1 MRALVL
7 ENLPKGYV
15 EGMDYGMSSR
25 NESHSEK
32 GLIEMT
38 RATLVIGMLAGA
50 ALIGCTRDDA
60 ASTRGDSTTTANIT
74 VAGTRI
80 AAPHG
85 GQPGEWTHQAADY
98 ASSRFSA
105 LDQIT
110 PANAKNLR
118 AAWTFSTG
126 VLRGHEGSPLVVGT
140 TMYLVTP
147 FPNVSYALDLA
158 TEGQPLKWKVR
169 PENSQTAVGLAC
181 CDVVNRGA
189 AFADGRIFYNLLD
202 GHTVAVDVATGTL
215 LWRTQMGNLARGET
229 MTMAPIVVK
238 GKVIVGS
245 SGGEMGVRGWIAA
258 IDAVSGKEVW
268 RAYNIGPDADI
279 KVGPRFK
286 PFYNADKSANQGATS
301 WPGNTWQQGG
311 ATVWGWLSYDPE
323 LNLVYHGTSNPGPWN
338 GKQRPGDNKWSAA
351 IIARDADTGEM
362 IWAFQ
367 PTPHDVWDY
376 DAVNENILVDLP
388 IGGKTRKALVHF
400 DRNGFAYT
408 MDRATGE
415 VILAKPFVPMNWST
429 GVDLKTG
436 RPQINPEKEPYQG
449 KKVLDICPSLE
460 GGKNQ
465 QPAAFS
471 PVTGLFYVPTN
482 NLCMDFEARE
492 VSYIPGTP
500 YIGGIAPEKA
510 GPGGYRGEFIAW
522 DATTGRKVWGIK
534 EPYPVWGGALATK
547 GDVVF
552 YGTLDGWFK
561 AVNGR
566 TGALLWK
573 FKVGSGIVG
582 NPITYLGPDGKQYVA
597 IYSGIGGDMGLLIA
611 GDVASNLPYDVRDR
625 GSTLPDLARWTS
637 WGGMLFVFSL

>member
-1 MRALVL
+1 MRCTCLTIIAL
-7 ENLPKGYV
+7 
-15 EGMDYGMSSR
+15 
-25 NESHSEK
+25 
-32 GLIEMT
+32 I
-38 RATLVIGMLAGA
+38 AIGCGRDFAPAADSAGA
-50 ALIGCTRDDA
+50 ML
-60 ASTRGDSTTTANIT
+60 TT
-74 VAGTRI
+74 VSGTRI
-80 AAPHG
+80 AAPHTG
-85 GQPGEWTHQAADY
+85 PAGEWNVPAGDY
-98 ASSRFSA
+98 SSSRFSD

-110 PANAKNLR
+110 PANAKNLH
-118 AAWTFSTG
+118 ASWTFSTG
-126 VLRGHEGSPLVVGT
+126 VLRGHEGQPLVVGN
-140 TMYLVTP
+140 TMYVVTP
-147 FPNVSYALDLA
+147 YPNVSYALDLA
-158 TEGQPLKWKVR
+158 AEGQPLKWKVR
-169 PENSQTAVGLAC
+169 PENAQTAVGLAC

-189 AFADGRIFYNLLD
+189 AYADGKIFYNLLD
-202 GHTVAVDVATGTL
+202 GHTVAVDVATGAL
-215 LWRTQMGNLARGET
+215 LWRTQMGNLAKGET
-229 MTMAPIVVK
+229 MTMAPLVVK

-258 IDAVSGKEVW
+258 IDATSGKEIW

-279 KVGPRFK
+279 KVGKRFK
-286 PFYNADKSANQGATS
+286 PFYGKADTSANQGATS
-301 WPGNTWQQGG
+301 WPTNTWQQGG

-362 IWAFQ
+362 VWAFQ

-376 DAVNENILVDLP
+376 DAVNENILADLP

-415 VILAKPFVPMNWST
+415 VILAKPYVPTNWAK
-429 GVDLKTG
+429 GIDLATG
-436 RPQINPEKEPYQG
+436 RPTLNPEKVPFQG
-449 KKVLDICPSLE
+449 KKVSFICPSLE

-471 PVTGLFYVPTN
+471 PATGLFYVPTN

-500 YIGGIAPEKA
+500 YIGGNAPEVA

-522 DATTGRKVWGIK
+522 DATTGKKVWGIK

-561 AVNGR
+561 AADAR
-566 TGALLWK
+566 TGKVLWK
-573 FKVGSGIVG
+573 FKVGSGVVG
-582 NPITYLGPDGKQYVA
+582 NPMTYLGPDGKQYVA
-597 IYSGIGGDMGLLIA
+597 IYAGIGGDMGLLIA
-611 GDVASNLPYDVRDR
+611 GDVAANLPYDVRER
-625 GSTLPDLARWTS
+625 GSTLPDIARWTS

>member
-1 MRALVL
+1 M
-7 ENLPKGYV
+7 
-15 EGMDYGMSSR
+15 
-25 NESHSEK
+25 HSYR
-32 GLIEMT
+32 LIYPV
-38 RATLVIGMLAGA
+38 AILLLSACGN
-50 ALIGCTRDDA
+50 DA
-60 ASTRGDSTTTANIT
+60 ARSADTSSVAGST
-74 VAGTRI
+74 VAGARI
-80 AAPHG
+80 AAPRSG
-85 GQPGEWTHQAADY
+85 PAGEWNVPAGDNS
-98 ASSRFSA
+98 SSRYSE

-110 PANAKNLR
+110 VANARNLH

-126 VLRGHEGSPLVVGT
+126 VLRGHEGQPLVVGN

-147 FPNVSYALDLA
+147 YPNVSYALDLA

-169 PENSQTAVGLAC
+169 PENAQAAVGLAC

-189 AFADGRIFYNLLD
+189 AYASGRIFYNLLD
-202 GHTVAVDVATGTL
+202 GHTVAVDVATGKL
-215 LWRTQMGNLARGET
+215 LWRTQMGNLAKGET
-229 MTMAPIVVK
+229 MTMAPLAVK

-258 IDAVSGKEVW
+258 IDQVSGKEAW

-279 KVGPRFK
+279 KVGARFK
-286 PFYNADKSANQGATS
+286 PFYGKADTSANQGATS
-301 WPGNTWQQGG
+301 WPANTWQQGG

-362 IWAFQ
+362 VWAFQ

-376 DAVNENILVDLP
+376 DAVNENILADLP
-388 IGGKTRKALVHF
+388 IAGKTRKALVHF

-415 VILAKPFVPMNWST
+415 VILAKPYVPMNWST
-429 GVDLKTG
+429 GVDLATG
-436 RPQINPEKEPYQG
+436 RPTLNPEKVPFQG
-449 KKVLDICPSLE
+449 KKVSFICPSLE

-471 PVTGLFYVPTN
+471 PATGLFYVPTN

-500 YIGGIAPEKA
+500 YIGGNAPEVA
-510 GPGGYRGEFIAW
+510 GPGGYKGEFMAW

-547 GDVVF
+547 GGVVF

-561 AVNGR
+561 AADAR
-566 TGALLWK
+566 TGAVLWK
-573 FKVGSGIVG
+573 FKVGSGVVG
-582 NPITYLGPDGKQYVA
+582 NPIAYTGPDGKQYIA
-597 IYSGIGGDMGLLIA
+597 IYAGIGGDMGLLIA
-611 GDVASNLPYDVRDR
+611 GDVAANLPYDVRER